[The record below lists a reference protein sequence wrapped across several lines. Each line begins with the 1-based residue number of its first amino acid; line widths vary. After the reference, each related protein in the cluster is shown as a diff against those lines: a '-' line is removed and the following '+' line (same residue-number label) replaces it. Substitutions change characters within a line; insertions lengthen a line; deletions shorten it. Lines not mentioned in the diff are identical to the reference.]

1 MLKRNRPRVENTNEN
16 YAKCLCYTERC
27 PTYNRSSLNG
37 GLFCARGRSD
47 ETLEKKGCVCP
58 SCPVWAECKL
68 NGVFFCVY
76 GAAQ

>member
-16 YAKCLCYTERC
+16 YANCLCYTERG
-27 PTYNRSSLNG
+27 PTYNRSSLTG
-37 GLFCARGRSD
+37 GLFCARARS
-47 ETLEKKGCVCP
+47 EKTLEKKGCVCP
-58 SCPVWAECKL
+58 SCPIWAECKL